1 MFINLLEW
9 HLTIFVIVIIDA
21 QLYLTNNFLWESH
34 VMLSWIPFPYYNK
47 N

>member
-1 MFINLLEW
+1 MFLNFLEW

-21 QLYLTNNFLWESH
+21 QLLHLTNNFLWESH
-34 VMLSWIPFPYYNK
+34 VMLSWIPYNK